1 MSANTNG
8 NCGHLHF
15 AGHKDPA
22 GSANALTIMASII
35 DFQELLKKERE
46 KFKKEKLPRQSKRTI
61 SIRTASNESTQ
72 GETKSAKQIYTG
84 LLEEIN
90 GNLDRQSLRQA
101 IKLNKNVKVRN
112 LNDFKVMDRR
122 VDGLYYIPNVLEESS
137 YNSILEIINS
147 SNSDCWKE
155 LKTRKLQIW
164 GGHVGVDESGSAV
177 PNYLAVLAE
186 EINKHL
192 HIFNVTEDCSSD
204 ESPNHFLINHYQVG
218 EGILPHQDGPSY
230 LPKVVILS
238 LQESCVFSFYKYIP
252 PESNARRI
260 QPPVASLCLRPNS
273 LLYFTGEAYCEYL
286 HSIAAVT
293 EERIDSQECGITL
306 NKKEAYVTSGQ
317 NIARTKSRISL
328 TIRKVFWPSS
338 DCRAKKS

>member
-1 MSANTNG
+1 M
-8 NCGHLHF
+8 
-15 AGHKDPA
+15 
-22 GSANALTIMASII
+22 
-35 DFQELLKKERE
+35 
-46 KFKKEKLPRQSKRTI
+46 
-61 SIRTASNESTQ
+61 
-72 GETKSAKQIYTG
+72 YTG
-84 LLEEIN
+84 WLEEIN

-101 IKLNKNVKVRN
+101 IRLTKNVKIRT
-112 LNDFKVMDRR
+112 LNDFKVTGR
-122 VDGLYYIPNVLEESS
+122 VDGLYYVPNVLEESS

-147 SNSDCWKE
+147 SNEAYWKE

-164 GGHVGVDESGSAV
+164 GGHVGIDESGSAV

-192 HIFNVTEDCSSD
+192 HIFNVTEDRTPLGD
-204 ESPNHFLINHYQVG
+204 ESPNHFLINHYRVG

-252 PESNARRI
+252 PESNAKLI
-260 QPPVASLCLRPNS
+260 QTHVASICLRPNI
-273 LLYFTGEAYCEYL
+273 LLYFTGDAYCEYL

-293 EERIDSQECGITL
+293 EDRIDSEKCGITL
-306 NKKEAYVTSGQ
+306 NKKAAHVRSGQ
-317 NIARTKSRISL
+317 NIVRTRSRISL